1 MKTFLIAFGL
11 LATSQAQAQFLSLK
25 HLLLVAEQ
33 AHGNFLGESKQPV
46 ASEKVLRQAGFAR
59 VRWRENDPDLDDNPA
74 SYKRYSRTTDAFL
87 LFHADAHGRLLE
99 ELVYHVRSPSC
110 MVQLRKQLVAAGFV
124 VLKHKVVPEEDPNAP
139 VAHFSPYDLSCSNPQ
154 YTITITGEVDAAGK
168 DLHRYSVS
176 IERDGAMQ
184 QMYAELNAVN
194 EQAQEAN
201 QAKPLLK
208 RHQR

>member
-1 MKTFLIAFGL
+1 M
-11 LATSQAQAQFLSLK
+11 
-25 HLLLVAEQ
+25 
-33 AHGNFLGESKQPV
+33 
-46 ASEKVLRQAGFAR
+46 
-59 VRWRENDPDLDDNPA
+59 RWRENDPDLDYNPA

-87 LFHADAHGRLLE
+87 IFHADAHGRLLE
-99 ELVYHVRSPSC
+99 ELVYRVRSPAC
-110 MVQLRKQLVAAGFV
+110 VVQLRKQLVAAGFV

-139 VAHFSPYDLSCSNPQ
+139 VDHFSPYDLYCSNPK
-154 YTITITGEVDAAGK
+154 YTVTITGEVDATGK

-176 IERDGAMQ
+176 IERDAVMQ

-201 QAKPLLK
+201 QAKPLPK